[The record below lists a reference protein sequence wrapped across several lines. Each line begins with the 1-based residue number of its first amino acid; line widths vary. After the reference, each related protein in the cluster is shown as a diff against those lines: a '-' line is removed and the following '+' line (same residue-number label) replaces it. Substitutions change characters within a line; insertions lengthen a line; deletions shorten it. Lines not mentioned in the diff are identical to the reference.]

1 MLAFNDV
8 KKCGSVA
15 EFNLFVRLYLA
26 ERGLVADGEP
36 EATRKTYWALFYYW
50 RDSIFENVVPYST
63 YGNVLAN
70 LKETFL

>member
-26 ERGLVADGEP
+26 ERGLVADGKH
-36 EATRKTYWALFYYW
+36 EATRKTYWALFYAW
-50 RDSIFENVVPYST
+50 KKSFVN
-63 YGNVLAN
+63 
-70 LKETFL
+70 